1 MVKLLRKDRIKFYS
15 LFVIT
20 NIFCVIFLLSAKKEG
35 IDLITS
41 ATSANYIALVMNN
54 LYIYYMFQKSKKI
67 KSIYD
72 KIICRIGQSSFFK
85 KYILNSIIDIL
96 IYLFITYFIIYLKVG
111 INMSLIN
118 FFTIFLITNFCNF
131 FIQELFSMLIFL
143 SRKGYKYIV
152 IPIIMNLIYY
162 YYFIPFLIKILIGY

>member
-54 LYIYYMFQKSKKI
+54 LYIYYMFQKSKKLKAFMI
-67 KSIYD
+67 K
-72 KIICRIGQSSFFK
+72 
-85 KYILNSIIDIL
+85 
-96 IYLFITYFIIYLKVG
+96 LFVELDNQV
-111 INMSLIN
+111 
-118 FFTIFLITNFCNF
+118 FLI
-131 FIQELFSMLIFL
+131 SIF
-143 SRKGYKYIV
+143 
-152 IPIIMNLIYY
+152 
-162 YYFIPFLIKILIGY
+162 